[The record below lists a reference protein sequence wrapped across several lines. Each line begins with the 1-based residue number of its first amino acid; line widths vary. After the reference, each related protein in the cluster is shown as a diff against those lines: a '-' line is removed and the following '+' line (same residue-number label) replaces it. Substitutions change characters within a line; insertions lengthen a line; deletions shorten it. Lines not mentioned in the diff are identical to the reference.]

1 MSVGLARSN
10 NGLALAAPHNRYF
23 IANTNQGY
31 GTAMPR
37 GPFSIQGKTCTMEEE
52 EKMLTRVGV
61 PVELEAE
68 HSAPDPE
75 PTLICFSHLRWNFV
89 FQRPQH
95 LMSRFAREMN
105 VIFWEEPIEI
115 AANET
120 AYLQVREAQ
129 DADNVRLVVPHLP
142 AGMPEGAREAAL
154 KRLLDAHLASRRGP
168 LITWYYTPMMLPF
181 SRHLEPDVTVFDAM
195 DELSKFKFA
204 PERLLDLEQELIERA
219 DVVFT
224 GGSSLYEAKKN
235 RHANVHCFP
244 SSVDR
249 AHFAKA
255 RAHQFD
261 PADQEDLP
269 RPRLGFYGVID
280 ERFDTELLAK
290 IAEMRPQW
298 SFVMVGPVVKIS
310 EEDLPKRGNIHYLGG
325 KTYAQLP
332 SYLSGWDVALMP
344 FAMNESTQF
353 ISPTKTPEY
362 LAGGKPVVSTPIRD
376 VVRHYGEL
384 EGVKIASTP
393 EEFVAACEQAL
404 ELSRNPENGWLAE
417 ADLMLSASSWDT
429 TQARMAG
436 LIADIMG
443 VRTGA
448 STPAL
453 LVAAE

>member
-1 MSVGLARSN
+1 
-10 NGLALAAPHNRYF
+10 
-23 IANTNQGY
+23 
-31 GTAMPR
+31 
-37 GPFSIQGKTCTMEEE
+37 
-52 EKMLTRVGV
+52 MLTRVGV
-61 PVELEAE
+61 PVEFEAE
-68 HSAPDPE
+68 PSAPDPE
-75 PTLICFSHLRWNFV
+75 PTTLICFSHLRWNFV

-105 VIFWEEPIEI
+105 VIFWEEPMDIEPK
-115 AANET
+115 ET

-129 DADNVRLVVPHLP
+129 DAANVRIAVPHLP
-142 AGMPEGAREAAL
+142 KGMPEDAREAAL
-154 KRLLDAHLASRRGP
+154 KRLLDAHLASQHGS
-168 LITWYYTPMMLPF
+168 LIAWYYTPMMLPF
-181 SRHLEPDVTVFDAM
+181 SRHITPDVTVYDAM

-204 PERLLDLEQELIERA
+204 PEHLLSYEQELIDRA

-224 GGSSLYEAKKN
+224 GGSSLFEAKKD
-235 RHANVHCFP
+235 RHDNVHCFP

-255 RAHQFD
+255 RARQFD

-280 ERFDTELLAK
+280 ERFDTDLLAK
-290 IAEMRPQW
+290 IAEMRPNW
-298 SFVMVGPVVKIS
+298 SFVMVGPVVKIAP
-310 EEDLPKRGNIHYLGG
+310 EDLPKRHNIHYLGG
-325 KTYAQLP
+325 KTYDQLP

-362 LAGGKPVVSTPIRD
+362 LAGGRPVVSTPVKD

-384 EGVKIASTP
+384 EGVQIASTP
-393 EEFVAACEQAL
+393 EEFVQGCERAL
-404 ELSRNPENGWLAE
+404 ELAKNPESGWLAE

-436 LIADIMG
+436 LIADVMG
-443 VRTGA
+443 TRTGA
-448 STPAL
+448 TSPAM

>member
-1 MSVGLARSN
+1 
-10 NGLALAAPHNRYF
+10 
-23 IANTNQGY
+23 
-31 GTAMPR
+31 
-37 GPFSIQGKTCTMEEE
+37 
-52 EKMLTRVGV
+52 MLTRVGV

-75 PTLICFSHLRWNFV
+75 PTTLICFSHLRWNFV

-95 LMSRFAREMN
+95 LMSRFSHEMP
-105 VIFWEEPIEI
+105 VIFWEEPVDIGPK
-115 AANET
+115 ET
-120 AYLQVREAQ
+120 AYLQVREAP
-129 DADNVRLVVPHLP
+129 DTANVRVVVPHLP
-142 AGMPEGAREAAL
+142 QGMPEDAREAAL
-154 KRLLDAHLASRRGP
+154 KRLLDAHVASVRGS

-181 SRHLEPDVTVFDAM
+181 SRHLEPAVTVFDAM

-204 PERLLDLEQELIERA
+204 PAKLLDLEQELIDRS
-219 DVVFT
+219 DILFT
-224 GGSSLYEAKKN
+224 GGSSLYEAKKD
-235 RHANVHCFP
+235 RHDNVHCFP

-249 AHFAKA
+249 AHFCKA
-255 RAHQFD
+255 RARLFD

-290 IAEMRPQW
+290 VAEMRRDW

-310 EEDLPKRGNIHYLGG
+310 EDDLPKRPNIHYLGS
-325 KTYAQLP
+325 KTYDQLP

-362 LAGGKPVVSTPIRD
+362 LAGGKPVVSTPIKD
-376 VVRHYGEL
+376 VVRHYGQL

-393 EEFVAACEQAL
+393 EEFVAACEAAL
-404 ELSRNPENGWLAE
+404 DLSHKPESGWLAE
-417 ADLMLSASSWDT
+417 ADLMLSATSWDT

-436 LIADIMG
+436 LVADVLG
-443 VRTGA
+443 TRTDA
-448 STPAL
+448 SNRAL